1 MIMMLNLCGFN
12 GIKEVFP
19 CLFVS
24 VIRRHKRLQWK
35 NWMNCQIH
43 FSHYGD
49 VDNKMLLFFLRI
61 CSKSEYTLKDNNVG
75 SSKIVQTLPAKLA
88 YRTLS
93 NQNSESRCTLS
104 SCLHLPF
111 KSTQTWHT
119 NCFGHPPM
127 VCLWFSSSTSKW
139 NTSSHWSHLNISLGS
154 SWQR

>member
-1 MIMMLNLCGFN
+1 MIMMAMMLDLCGFN

-19 CLFVS
+19 YLFVS

-49 VDNKMLLFFLRI
+49 VDDKMLLFFLRI

-88 YRTLS
+88 YRSLS
-93 NQNSESRCTLS
+93 NQNSES
-104 SCLHLPF
+104 
-111 KSTQTWHT
+111 
-119 NCFGHPPM
+119 
-127 VCLWFSSSTSKW
+127 
-139 NTSSHWSHLNISLGS
+139 
-154 SWQR
+154 